1 MKVFLLERI
10 LVILLVWKRTNP
22 VLCSFLSQKKCTAY
36 PVLEEKL
43 LAEAKAKEVTKPL
56 KIRLSLSSIKSD
68 KAKKEKTKTAEE
80 EKTPEPVV
88 ELKKPKRKLKCLGM
102 MPKQIFTG
110 FYSDNNKRLK
120 RTVYN
125 GALRIATG
133 ATELVH
139 DVIKDVKISALEGID
154 EQFKLP
160 DMDEMLR
167 PSLDPMLANN
177 FLVTELHAGK
187 NGTTLVTARR
197 IPTMAVQPERI
208 RGGGDGDVEMQDGT
222 KKLHD
227 ASALSAAG
235 TAPVSTSQSSPAI
248 PTANAV
254 ATSNNVQ
261 SPAPVAPLQIPVNA
275 AVNTQIQQSGN
286 NTVVAPTQPAVTT
299 TTQPI
304 IGTTI
309 ASVKP
314 APLLVAPTQPLVVGA
329 TPGRPPATS
338 SVQLLQPTMGV
349 SNSIQSQPLATVAAP
364 VPATAT
370 FTQQPVVNISNMIQ
384 NQTTVVSTQQP
395 VAAAAN
401 VIKNHTHQA
410 PAPTGSAQLPQPMM
424 APIQPLAGSAQLL
437 QPTMGVSN
445 SIQSQPLATV
455 AAPVPATATF
465 TQQPVVNTSNMI
477 QNQTTVVS
485 TQQPVAAA
493 ANVIKNHTHQAPSP
507 IVPMQQSVIAAANIV
522 QNRAPV
528 LVGAVPI
535 LAHTNH
541 VQYNA
546 QQAQQSVTPSHTHLA
561 PAVMPLTPQIISK
574 TMTTP
579 VQPSPVTAPS
589 MQFQPLYN
597 YASGHTAHQTIST
610 SLAGPVPSNTS
621 SMPPASKLITRAP
634 PQAVLPNNGSAHQPP
649 TNVLSTQQKTSASI
663 KQGSV
668 TPSAPPQSVP
678 EKKPVGFEVSDVA
691 AMKALPAKPEV
702 ETKPL
707 SGDQE
712 PTTDPPEWYDPKT
725 VSDIEMLV
733 LPEWFNNSA
742 CHRTKKSYIV
752 ARERI
757 IDAARRSSHKYLTS
771 TSIRRC
777 VAGDAGSIM
786 RLHQFLVT
794 WGFING
800 GAIGDSAPLQV
811 KTRTVS
817 KPLVPPE
824 VKWTT
829 QMVIELGIAV
839 EECCSKKMAIETDGD
854 EKVHINWDKV
864 AKKVGNN
871 VTTVECYQKF
881 LSTDFNDSKLNTGT
895 VKIVDSSLS
904 NIDNPHEDLISDL
917 IDGVKPHVAET
928 VVEAALNATGGDL
941 NAAQKAGVLGVISS
955 KAAERAQK
963 EEEATSH
970 LLQEILDLRMAKLEN
985 RLSLL
990 DDLEGMLD
998 AERMAL
1004 ELERRDLYTNR
1015 CRHWFNADS

>member
-1 MKVFLLERI
+1 MFLLERI
-10 LVILLVWKRTNP
+10 LVILLVWKRTHP
-22 VLCSFLSQKKCTAY
+22 VLFSFLSQKKCTAY
-36 PVLEEKL
+36 PALEEKL

-56 KIRLSLSSIKSD
+56 KIRLSLSSVKSG

-88 ELKKPKRKLKCLGM
+88 ELKKPKRKLKCPGM

-125 GALRIATG
+125 GALRIASG

-139 DVIKDVKISALEGID
+139 DVIKDVRISALEGID

-177 FLVTELHAGK
+177 FLVTELHAGE

-208 RGGGDGDVEMQDGT
+208 RGGGDGDVEMQDDT

-235 TAPVSTSQSSPAI
+235 TAPVITSQSSPAI
-248 PTANAV
+248 LTANAV
-254 ATSNNVQ
+254 ATSKNVQ
-261 SPAPVAPLQIPVNA
+261 SPAPVAPLQIPV

-286 NTVVAPTQPAVTT
+286 NTVIAPTQPAVTT

-304 IGTTI
+304 TGKTI
-309 ASVKP
+309 ASFNP
-314 APLLVAPTQPLVVGA
+314 APLLAAPTQPLVVGV
-329 TPGRPPATS
+329 TPVRPPATS
-338 SVQLLQPTMGV
+338 SDQLLQPT
-349 SNSIQSQPLATVAAP
+349 
-364 VPATAT
+364 
-370 FTQQPVVNISNMIQ
+370 
-384 NQTTVVSTQQP
+384 
-395 VAAAAN
+395 
-401 VIKNHTHQA
+401 
-410 PAPTGSAQLPQPMM
+410 TG
-424 APIQPLAGSAQLL
+424 I
-437 QPTMGVSN
+437 SN

-465 TQQPVVNTSNMI
+465 TQQPVVNTTNMI
-477 QNQTTVVS
+477 QNRTTVVS

-493 ANVIKNHTHQAPSP
+493 ANVIKNHTQQAPSP

-528 LVGAVPI
+528 LVGVVPI

-546 QQAQQSVTPSHTHLA
+546 QQSLTPSQTHLAPA

-579 VQPSPVTAPS
+579 VQPSPVTAPPI
-589 MQFQPLYN
+589 QFQPLYN
-597 YASGHTAHQTIST
+597 YASGQTAHQTIST

-621 SMPPASKLITRAP
+621 SMPPASKSTTRAP
-634 PQAVLPNNGSAHQPP
+634 PQAVLSKNGSAHQPP
-649 TNVLSTQQKTSASI
+649 THVPSTKQKTSASNSI
-663 KQGSV
+663 KKGSV

-678 EKKPVGFEVSDVA
+678 EKKPVAFEVSDVA

-725 VSDIEMLV
+725 VSNIEMLV

-811 KTRTVS
+811 KAKTVS

-871 VTTVECYQKF
+871 VTKMECYQKF

-917 IDGVKPHVAET
+917 IDGVKPQVAET

-963 EEEATSH
+963 EEESTSH

>member
-329 TPGRPPATS
+329 TPAPGSAQLPQPMMAPIQPLAGS
-338 SVQLLQPTMGV
+338 AQLLQPTMGV

-401 VIKNHTHQA
+401 VIKNH
-410 PAPTGSAQLPQPMM
+410 
-424 APIQPLAGSAQLL
+424 I
-437 QPTMGVSN
+437 
-445 SIQSQPLATV
+445 
-455 AAPVPATATF
+455 
-465 TQQPVVNTSNMI
+465 
-477 QNQTTVVS
+477 
-485 TQQPVAAA
+485 
-493 ANVIKNHTHQAPSP
+493 HQAPSP

>member
-235 TAPVSTSQSSPAI
+235 TAPVSTSLSSPAI

-275 AVNTQIQQSGN
+275 AVNTQIQQLEN

-329 TPGRPPATS
+329 TPVRPPA
-338 SVQLLQPTMGV
+338 P
-349 SNSIQSQPLATVAAP
+349 
-364 VPATAT
+364 
-370 FTQQPVVNISNMIQ
+370 
-384 NQTTVVSTQQP
+384 
-395 VAAAAN
+395 
-401 VIKNHTHQA
+401 
-410 PAPTGSAQLPQPMM
+410 
-424 APIQPLAGSAQLL
+424 GSAQLL

-649 TNVLSTQQKTSASI
+649 TNILSTQQKTSASI

-811 KTRTVS
+811 KTKTVS
-817 KPLVPPE
+817 KPLVHPE

>member
-22 VLCSFLSQKKCTAY
+22 VLFSFLSQKKCTAY

-329 TPGRPPATS
+329 TPVRPPATS

-370 FTQQPVVNISNMIQ
+370 FTQQPVVNTSNMIQ
-384 NQTTVVSTQQP
+384 NQTTVVS
-395 VAAAAN
+395 
-401 VIKNHTHQA
+401 
-410 PAPTGSAQLPQPMM
+410 
-424 APIQPLAGSAQLL
+424 
-437 QPTMGVSN
+437 
-445 SIQSQPLATV
+445 
-455 AAPVPATATF
+455 
-465 TQQPVVNTSNMI
+465 
-477 QNQTTVVS
+477 TTVVS